1 MRTNRKQE
9 ASPTTLKRMSIV
21 YLLMVLVGVAC
32 LIKILYLSI
41 VERGIASGTSDKCVD
56 TTVPGWED
64 KVTDDTYCFVRE
76 NMLRPVRGEIYDDHG
91 RVLVANFTVF
101 EVAFDGKGFARE
113 YADTLQK
120 NPKAFDG
127 IFHQLAD
134 DFYYQFKDR
143 FPRYNAE
150 YYYDFFTKNI
160 QKKKYAT
167 LFPVKEWDEKVWVI
181 GVDTA
186 FIKNRPYLYKT
197 VVNEIKVYRHRF
209 AGRGAYPCQRFSV

>member
-1 MRTNRKQE
+1 MRTSKKQE
-9 ASPTTLKRMSIV
+9 ASPTTLRRMSIV

-41 VERGIASGTSDKCVD
+41 VERAIASGTSDKCVD

-64 KVTDDTYCFVRE
+64 KATDDTYCFVRE

-101 EVAFDGKGFARE
+101 EVAFDGKGFARD
-113 YADTLQK
+113 YADTLRK
-120 NPKAFDG
+120 NPKAFDD

-134 DFYYQFKDR
+134 DFYYQFKER

-150 YYYDFFTKNI
+150 Y
-160 QKKKYAT
+160 
-167 LFPVKEWDEKVWVI
+167 
-181 GVDTA
+181 
-186 FIKNRPYLYKT
+186 
-197 VVNEIKVYRHRF
+197 
-209 AGRGAYPCQRFSV
+209 

>member
-1 MRTNRKQE
+1 MRTNKKQE
-9 ASPTTLKRMSIV
+9 IPPTTWTRMNIV

-113 YADTLQK
+113 YADR
-120 NPKAFDG
+120 
-127 IFHQLAD
+127 LA
-134 DFYYQFKDR
+134 
-143 FPRYNAE
+143 AGSSA
-150 YYYDFFTKNI
+150 
-160 QKKKYAT
+160 AT
-167 LFPVKEWDEKVWVI
+167 
-181 GVDTA
+181 TA
-186 FIKNRPYLYKT
+186 KMQN
-197 VVNEIKVYRHRF
+197 
-209 AGRGAYPCQRFSV
+209 